1 MDNQQFRI
9 IIVGGG
15 IAGLATAVALR
26 GEGRAITIL
35 EQSSQLR
42 EIGAGI
48 SLQPNASKIVED
60 WWGLQSILHSKKC
73 AADKGFRLFRSDG
86 TLAKEITLNTQE
98 KYGGSRMIYHRQDLL
113 DALREAAV
121 DPKRFGPPAKILTS
135 QRVDK
140 CDTTA
145 GSVITTDKVAL
156 HADLIIGADGIKS
169 TIRHCVLNRTQNA
182 VKTGLSAY
190 RFLIPMQHMEQ
201 AAEFTQY
208 INPRE
213 EFTTMVLCH
222 DHRLVMGP
230 VRHGESY
237 SVVALAPDSDIR
249 EDASNTSWTSVG
261 DPLRFFETFSDI
273 PSWLVEPFRNITSM
287 GLWQLR
293 DLDPLETWTKGRAIL
308 VGDAAHAMLP
318 TQGQGASQAIEDAEA
333 LGSFFEDIKSRP
345 SQEQVTQRLANVFEA
360 RYQRATLVQ
369 KYSRQQ
375 ARPATDANSI
385 EIKLNTEEFAHFNY
399 SYNGAKDWIARSS
412 KLNGGQP
419 GV

>member
-15 IAGLATAVALR
+15 IAGLAT
-26 GEGRAITIL
+26 
-35 EQSSQLR
+35 
-42 EIGAGI
+42 
-48 SLQPNASKIVED
+48 
-60 WWGLQSILHSKKC
+60 
-73 AADKGFRLFRSDG
+73 FRLFRSDG
-86 TLAKEITLNTQE
+86 TLAKEITVNTQE
-98 KYGGSRMIYHRQDLL
+98 KYGGVRMMPVVQDLL

-169 TIRHCVLNRTQNA
+169 TIRHFVLDRTQNA
-182 VKTGLSAY
+182 VKTGLSGNSCQEKLKHANVPQ
-190 RFLIPMQHMEQ
+190 IPMQHMEQ
-201 AAEFTQY
+201 AAKFTQY
-208 INPRE
+208 INPRD

-230 VRHGESY
+230 DRHGESY
-237 SVVALAPDSDIR
+237 SV
-249 EDASNTSWTSVG
+249 
-261 DPLRFFETFSDI
+261 TFSDI

-318 TQGQGASQAIEDAEA
+318 AQGQGASQAIEDAEA
-333 LGSFFEDIKSRP
+333 LGSFFEDIKGRP

-399 SYNGAKDWIARSS
+399 SYNGAKEWIARSS